1 MLRFIFCAFE
11 CAPVPLWRAVNRSKA
26 NERKSP
32 LKRPSESK
40 PQSRFDAFK
49 LAERGGSLS
58 GEVDVATLPRLQDRI
73 AHDPASG
80 ASRVRWSV
88 SGGRDAKG
96 RPELQL
102 DLDGSV
108 FVSCQRCLH
117 PLAFV
122 IDQRTQVLVARDEGE
137 LVSFDAE
144 EPEVVLAKSQLDA
157 LTLVE
162 DELLLSLPFAPRHP
176 EGVCDA
182 ALTAAAVQVRES
194 PFAQISA
201 TKAPRRS
208 SK

>member
-1 MLRFIFCAFE
+1 M
-11 CAPVPLWRAVNRSKA
+11 
-26 NERKSP
+26 
-32 LKRPSESK
+32 KRPSEIK
-40 PQSRFDAFK
+40 AQSRFDAFK
-49 LAERGGSLS
+49 LAEQGASLS
-58 GEVDVATLPRLQDRI
+58 GEVDVAILPRLQDRI
-73 AHDPASG
+73 ASNPAG
-80 ASRVRWSV
+80 DASRVRWSV

-108 FVSCQRCLH
+108 FVTCQRCLH
-117 PLAFV
+117 PLVFR
-122 IDQRTQVLVARDEGE
+122 IDQHTQVLVARDEAE

-176 EGVCDA
+176 EGECEAVVAGA
-182 ALTAAAVQVRES
+182 AGQVRES

-201 TKAPRRS
+201 IKTPRRS
-208 SK
+208 RK